1 MKKKLDMKQLITYA
15 MDFSKDEPAVSFLLR
30 RIRSY
35 DVHLYIQAVR
45 SAYFSMELAKGLHM
59 TEEEQAIIYRSALL
73 QDVGKLQHDTTN
85 FLNHPLFSIELL
97 QPMIANG
104 LIDRDAILEHH
115 ENLDGTGYP
124 KGLNWEKI
132 SLSGRILRVADSF
145 ASMIKFDRNN
155 GEVNDVGQAME
166 ELYRWGDMMYDT
178 DLVDL
183 IAFYYSP
190 LTAQANKKGA
200 ISYL

>member
-1 MKKKLDMKQLITYA
+1 MKKKLDMKQMITYA
-15 MDFSKDEPAVSFLLR
+15 KDFCDHEPAVSFLVR
-30 RIRSY
+30 RIRSF

-59 TEEEQAIIYRSALL
+59 TEQEQALIYRSALL
-73 QDVGKLQHDTTN
+73 QDVGKLQHDNTN
-85 FLNHPLFSIELL
+85 FLNHPLLSIELL
-97 QPMIANG
+97 QPMITDG

-132 SLSGRILRVADSF
+132 SLSGRILRVSDSF
-145 ASMIKFDRNN
+145 ASMIKFDRSN
-155 GEVNDVGQAME
+155 GEVNDIGQAME

-178 DLVDL
+178 DLVEL
-183 IAFYYSP
+183 MSFYYSP
-190 LTAQANKKGA
+190 IAVHANKKGA

>member
-1 MKKKLDMKQLITYA
+1 MKKKLDMKQMITYA
-15 MDFSKDEPAVSFLLR
+15 MGFSKNEPAVSFLLR
-30 RIRSY
+30 RIRSF

-45 SAYFSMELAKGLHM
+45 SSYFSLELAKGLHM
-59 TEEEQAIIYRSALL
+59 TEQEQAIIYRSALL
-73 QDVGKLQHDTTN
+73 QDVGKLQHDNTN
-85 FLNHPLFSIELL
+85 FLNHPLLSIELL
-97 QPMIANG
+97 QPMIADG

-145 ASMIKFDRNN
+145 ASMIKFDRSN

-190 LTAQANKKGA
+190 LTVQANKKGA